1 MPSLYDKTLPVGAS
15 GVGLHL
21 GGARWLLLP
30 TRPKPDPATQQRQ
43 RTQLARS
50 STMLA
55 NQPMLHQSSAAA
67 KSLRRNH
74 LHATNVR
81 GHRAVVWLC
90 RAQRAV
96 RLKPLRCTAFVRRHH
111 WKRCSIDVAI
121 IQQSTELVWP
131 SQTNA
136 TEGYRIARPNCRRH
150 PPSLQRSSCAKIRSP
165 VHSSASEPQATNDSD
180 NRVRAIDSAIRS
192 RVFEHFGSSHCSSNC
207 LQR

>member
-30 TRPKPDPATQQRQ
+30 TWLKPDPATQQRQ

-74 LHATNVR
+74 LHAANVR
-81 GHRAVVWLC
+81 VQRGRA
-90 RAQRAV
+90 
-96 RLKPLRCTAFVRRHH
+96 
-111 WKRCSIDVAI
+111 
-121 IQQSTELVWP
+121 
-131 SQTNA
+131 
-136 TEGYRIARPNCRRH
+136 
-150 PPSLQRSSCAKIRSP
+150 
-165 VHSSASEPQATNDSD
+165 NDSPPQKLQLAASVATHGYASYGLLD
-180 NRVRAIDSAIRS
+180 LAFADSAEFIFSSYCARTPGRECRELSPYAKVSS
-192 RVFEHFGSSHCSSNC
+192 RCRTSCCVPPITLCAATRLCSGLLDS
-207 LQR
+207 